1 MMDLCLTCQQNT
13 TKLQRAAN
21 LSDEEKSDCVK
32 AHQEHLDIAQSK
44 RECYRNPGK
53 ECERFLQT
61 IDTNTLLICE
71 TRGACSLN
79 ASIHYSWLCTT
90 DTCTKQWL
98 NNHDGLGEHHA
109 HLYADN
115 CTGQNKNSFFLWY
128 LTYRILLKLHRSITY
143 SFLIAGHTKFGPDQ
157 SFGLIK
163 KVYKVT
169 HVSSSYEFARL
180 VETSSNSG
188 LNKVQLVGTHD
199 GRIIVTVHDW
209 ASFLGQ
215 YFRKFPNI
223 KKCHHFRF
231 S

>member
-1 MMDLCLTCQQNT
+1 M
-13 TKLQRAAN
+13 
-21 LSDEEKSDCVK
+21 
-32 AHQEHLDIAQSK
+32 
-44 RECYRNPGK
+44 
-53 ECERFLQT
+53 
-61 IDTNTLLICE
+61 
-71 TRGACSLN
+71 
-79 ASIHYSWLCTT
+79 
-90 DTCTKQWL
+90 
-98 NNHDGLGEHHA
+98 
-109 HLYADN
+109 
-115 CTGQNKNSFFLWY
+115 
-128 LTYRILLKLHRSITY
+128 LKLHRSITY

-169 HVSSSYEFARL
+169 HVSSLYEFARL

-199 GRIIVTVHDW
+199 GRIIVTVRDW

>member
-1 MMDLCLTCQQNT
+1 M
-13 TKLQRAAN
+13 
-21 LSDEEKSDCVK
+21 
-32 AHQEHLDIAQSK
+32 
-44 RECYRNPGK
+44 
-53 ECERFLQT
+53 
-61 IDTNTLLICE
+61 
-71 TRGACSLN
+71 
-79 ASIHYSWLCTT
+79 
-90 DTCTKQWL
+90 
-98 NNHDGLGEHHA
+98 NNHGLGEHHA

-169 HVSSSYEFARL
+169 HVSSLYEFARL

-209 ASFLGQ
+209 ESFLGQ